1 MRSALWCAVSSG
13 WGGGG
18 LGGAKC
24 PLPHPQ
30 DPLGALERDLALQM
44 QIARAAHRLCREEN
58 ISKQLRRR
66 RKTAALKEEQKL
78 KALEDTLLAERRAL
92 SAGGAGGAQGE
103 NGGLPSGGEGMCV
116 AMGPRCTCTAV
127 PRVVHAP
134 KMLLCMGAPRSPTPR
149 ECTPI
154 RPPPWERAPQTFIPV
169 NEPQNFLSGRC
180 SIPTDVPRPSSSCG
194 CTLTGAPQRRTTPLC
209 APLCFVPGVC
219 TAVWDAPRSHGRA
232 WAGLWG
238 WELPGALF

>member
-1 MRSALWCAVSSG
+1 MRRRIGAAFKLDESLVLRGTVSGGPGEGGRGQRAAAMGHPQRDELLWGTPHRPTPTEVHCKGRRRMQQCEVPCGAQCPLG
-13 WGGGG
+13 GGGG
-18 LGGAKC
+18 LEGAKC

-78 KALEDTLLAERRAL
+78 KALEDTLLAERRAM

-127 PRVVHAP
+127 PRVVRAP
-134 KMLLCMGAPRSPTPR
+134 QNAPLHG
-149 ECTPI
+149 CTPI
-154 RPPPWERAPQTFIPV
+154 SHPQGVHPDTPPAMGESAPNLHPC
-169 NEPQNFLSGRC
+169 E
-180 SIPTDVPRPSSSCG
+180 
-194 CTLTGAPQRRTTPLC
+194 
-209 APLCFVPGVC
+209 
-219 TAVWDAPRSHGRA
+219 
-232 WAGLWG
+232 
-238 WELPGALF
+238 

>member
-1 MRSALWCAVSSG
+1 MSCYGAPLTVPPPQRCTAKGAGGCNNAKCPVVRSVLWV
-13 WGGGG
+13 GGGG
-18 LGGAKC
+18 LEGAKC

-78 KALEDTLLAERRAL
+78 KALEDTLLAERRAM

-103 NGGLPSGGEGMCV
+103 NGGLPSGGEEMCV

-127 PRVVHAP
+127 PRVVRAP
-134 KMLLCMGAPRSPTPR
+134 QNAPLHG
-149 ECTPI
+149 CTPI
-154 RPPPWERAPQTFIPV
+154 SHPQGVHPDTPPAMGESAPNLHPC
-169 NEPQNFLSGRC
+169 E
-180 SIPTDVPRPSSSCG
+180 
-194 CTLTGAPQRRTTPLC
+194 
-209 APLCFVPGVC
+209 
-219 TAVWDAPRSHGRA
+219 
-232 WAGLWG
+232 
-238 WELPGALF
+238 